1 MRGSRPEPAFRLP
14 SDSSSSSAP
23 SAKFEALH
31 TTARNGN
38 YPYGSDN
45 DNSNNNNSNDN
56 NNDDEDDYD
65 DDDVPLPFPT
75 ALSRNDFL
83 APDFN
88 AAAYLSSLFPGSSDD
103 TAQGGLGL
111 GLGTR
116 HQTLEDLRTE
126 LRERSSAISAELLE
140 LVNANYTAFLS
151 LGDELKGG
159 EERVED
165 VRVGLLGFRRQVE
178 EVQGRVKGRKEDVQ
192 RVGAELRGVRREVE
206 LGRRM
211 LELDD
216 RLEALAGRLEQNGA
230 EDRSDDGEDDEE
242 EDGQDDQEHKASF
255 TGRSPALLLELAR
268 ELGVIHRLAD
278 AVGRETPYVKKAEE
292 RIIRCRN
299 TLLLDLADSLRQAR
313 KTGEKGSNRVLT
325 LLSVYRL
332 LGAHAESVK
341 ILKEK

>member
-1 MRGSRPEPAFRLP
+1 MSTGLGITPPASVRDSRPEPAFRLP
-14 SDSSSSSAP
+14 SDSSNSSTNLDTLP
-23 SAKFEALH
+23 
-31 TTARNGN
+31 TTAKNGS
-38 YPYGSDN
+38 YSDE
-45 DNSNNNNSNDN
+45 S
-56 NNDDEDDYD
+56 D
-65 DDDVPLPFPT
+65 DDDAPLPFPT

-159 EERVED
+159 EDRVED

-192 RVGAELRGVRREVE
+192 KVGSELRGVRREVE
-206 LGRRM
+206 VGRQM

-216 RLEALAGRLEQNGA
+216 RLEALAGRLERNGA
-230 EDRSDDGEDDEE
+230 EDSSDDDEKEEEAGEDGHGDE
-242 EDGQDDQEHKASF
+242 ASF
-255 TGRSPALLLELAR
+255 TSRSPALLMELAQ
-268 ELGVIHRLAD
+268 ELNAIYKLAD
-278 AVGRETPYVKKAEE
+278 VVGRDTPYVKKTEE
-292 RIIRCRN
+292 RISRCRN
-299 TLLLDLADSLRQAR
+299 TLLLDLASSLREAR
-313 KTGEKGSNRVLT
+313 KTGERGRHRVFK
-325 LLSVYRL
+325 LLGVYRL
-332 LGAHAESVK
+332 LGAHAESVR